1 MILLFANM
9 NKTVEN
15 YKAMWINIVKITT
28 RVDKSHL

>member
-9 NKTVEN
+9 NKAVEN
-15 YKAMWINIVKITT
+15 YRAMWINIVNITT

>member
-15 YKAMWINIVKITT
+15 YKAMWINIVKITA
-28 RVDKSHL
+28 RVDK